1 MASSLI
7 SIPEYFTRFIDRS
20 IDLTKIPKICCPFH
34 EEDTPSFSY
43 SSEKG
48 LWRCFGACKVGGDVI
63 ALHQKNYRLR
73 SRREA
78 EDSLYKLLGLRT
90 EGFRRQVE
98 RVKLAVDVLVACIIA
113 VALIVCTQLS
123 RTIMLTMDKE
133 RAASADVLEYRVARM
148 YDNEE
153 CYPQDIVSLVLE
165 YQGSPA
171 VNVTTRR
178 GSTMSWSSS
187 SYHTEL
193 TSASISAV
201 LNQASTYLCTLTY
214 DANGSLSSYNF
225 REV

>member
-1 MASSLI
+1 MQ
-7 SIPEYFTRFIDRS
+7 EWTD
-20 IDLTKIPKICCPFH
+20 
-34 EEDTPSFSY
+34 
-43 SSEKG
+43 G
-48 LWRCFGACKVGGDVI
+48 
-63 ALHQKNYRLR
+63 
-73 SRREA
+73 
-78 EDSLYKLLGLRT
+78 
-90 EGFRRQVE
+90 
-98 RVKLAVDVLVACIIA
+98 VKLAVDVLVACIIV

-171 VNVTTRR
+171 VNVTTRG

-214 DANGSLSSYNF
+214 DAHGSLSSYNF